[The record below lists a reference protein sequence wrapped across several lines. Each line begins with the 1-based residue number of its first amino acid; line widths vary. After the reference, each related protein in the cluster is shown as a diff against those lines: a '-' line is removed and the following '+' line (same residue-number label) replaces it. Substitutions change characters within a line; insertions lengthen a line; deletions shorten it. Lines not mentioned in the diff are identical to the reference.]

1 MNPTRPRGLTPHVFV
16 RDADAATRFYA
27 QAFGATEVLRN
38 TLPDGRLLLVELALG
53 AGRLLVSEETPS
65 LGALAPPSV
74 GGSPVMLMLE
84 IDDVDTVAAAA
95 VAAGAEVEMPVQEM
109 FWGERYGV
117 VRDPFGHRW
126 ALSTAREQYTPDE
139 IATHTPPDAASP
151 RGGA

>member
-1 MNPTRPRGLTPHVFV
+1 MSQTRPRGLTPHVFV
-16 RDADAATRFYA
+16 RDADAATQFYA
-27 QAFGATEVLRN
+27 QAFGATELLRN

-53 AGRLLVSEETPS
+53 AGRLLISEETPS

-84 IDDVDTVAAAA
+84 IDDVDTAAAIA
-95 VAAGAEVEMPVQEM
+95 IAAGAQIEMPVQEM

-117 VRDPFGHRW
+117 LRDPFGHRW

-139 IATHTPPDAASP
+139 IATHTPPDP
-151 RGGA
+151 TTPNT

>member
-1 MNPTRPRGLTPHVFV
+1 MSQTRPRGLTPHVFV
-16 RDADAATRFYA
+16 RDADAATQFYA
-27 QAFGATEVLRN
+27 QAFGATELLRN

-53 AGRLLVSEETPS
+53 AGRLLISEETPS

-84 IDDVDTVAAAA
+84 IDDVDTAAATA
-95 VAAGAEVEMPVQEM
+95 IAAGAQIEMPVQEM

-117 VRDPFGHRW
+117 LRDPFGHRW

-139 IATHTPPDAASP
+139 IATHTPPDAATP
-151 RGGA
+151 DT